1 MTGSKL
7 ETPTTAPMMTVRTT
21 PPEAMLSKKFLREGE
36 IPGPAASAI
45 SGMTMEAVRAAAEI
59 PVKALSNLIL
69 EALTWSLCTLP
80 PGAAMALD
88 GFRGNG
94 LKKVDERVWL
104 SGVTNDIVEVEA
116 MIALFFDLRS
126 LSFEMCEVAW
136 EDGV

>member
-45 SGMTMEAVRAAAEI
+45 SGMTMEAVRAAAERL
-59 PVKALSNLIL
+59 VKALSILSL
-69 EALTWSLCTLP
+69 EARTWNLCGLP
-80 PGAAMALD
+80 PGAAKALD

-94 LKKVDERVWL
+94 LKKAEERVWL
-104 SGVTNDIVEVEA
+104 SGVTNDIAEVEA
-116 MIALFFDLRS
+116 ISSSLIS
-126 LSFEMCEVAW
+126 LSSLTFF
-136 EDGV
+136 